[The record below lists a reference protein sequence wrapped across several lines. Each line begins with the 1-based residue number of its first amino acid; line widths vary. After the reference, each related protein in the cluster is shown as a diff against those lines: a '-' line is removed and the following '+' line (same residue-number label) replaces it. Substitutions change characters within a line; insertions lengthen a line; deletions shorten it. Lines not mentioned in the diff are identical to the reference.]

1 MATTG
6 LPGPLSGRVVHSI
19 DYTPAV
25 EAFKFSIS
33 HAPPLT
39 FYAGFA
45 GPIGIARG
53 QAAYQVDLQF
63 ATPALK
69 SQFVL
74 LELMQSQNEPGYEG
88 FTYDWWEGEVGL
100 GTHWMLTGCFFG
112 QYKQDNDPKQ
122 GTNERS
128 VQIMGSKLKKLQ

>member
-6 LPGPLSGRVVHSI
+6 QPGPLTGRVVHSI
-19 DYTPAV
+19 NFQQAV
-25 EAFKFSIS
+25 EAFKFSIE

-53 QAAYQVDLQF
+53 QAAFLVNLQF
-63 ATPALK
+63 ATPAAK

-74 LELMQSQNEPGYEG
+74 LEMMQAQNDPGYEG
-88 FTYDWWEGEVGL
+88 FVYDWWEGEPGL

-112 QYKQDNDPKQ
+112 SFKQDNDPKA

-128 VQIMGSKLKKLQ
+128 VQIMGAKLKKLS

>member
-45 GPIGIARG
+45 GPIGIARRSSLRRGAWIETPG
-53 QAAYQVDLQF
+53 QADQGWKKALSLLSPEGGVD
-63 ATPALK
+63 
-69 SQFVL
+69 
-74 LELMQSQNEPGYEG
+74 
-88 FTYDWWEGEVGL
+88 
-100 GTHWMLTGCFFG
+100 
-112 QYKQDNDPKQ
+112 
-122 GTNERS
+122 
-128 VQIMGSKLKKLQ
+128 